1 MRMSREEFEQHV
13 LSAYEQLPQ
22 EARAAVD
29 EGNIDIVVEDWPGP
43 ESEGAFDPHAGDSN
57 PQGLFVGTPLT
68 DRHGSQS
75 TLLGLYVGI
84 P

>member
-43 ESEGAFDPHAGDSN
+43 ESEG
-57 PQGLFVGTPLT
+57 PLT
-68 DRHGSQS
+68 RTPDMHIRRACS
-75 TLLGLYVGI
+75 
-84 P
+84 